1 MIVVS
6 DTSAITSLAA
16 VDYLFLLHEL
26 YGRVIIS
33 EAVYRELFGPPVS
46 VGTEEAAS
54 YSWIETKSVTDSKTN
69 RLLAVSFQN
78 NLDEGESEAILLAL
92 ELSADLILM
101 DERLGR
107 SVAKQVG
114 LKVTGVIGILLEAKE
129 KKLIDEVRPILNSLR
144 TEAGFRIAKSLY
156 EQTLR
161 IAQEY

>member
-1 MIVVS
+1 M
-6 DTSAITSLAA
+6 
-16 VDYLFLLHEL
+16 
-26 YGRVIIS
+26 
-33 EAVYRELFGPPVS
+33 S
-46 VGTEEAAS
+46 VGAEEAAS